1 MSSTLLTLIHGIVRA
16 LLVPPEKALPL
27 PLVSGRALLILGGTG
42 IHGAYVFST
51 KKQENIYVLDTYQR
65 VHHGYTS
72 FMVIDGEGRHFN
84 MANSAWFWKWNSIE
98 DWHRIQRGYPLTVQY
113 YGWRVPALGWFPN
126 IVGHA

>member
-16 LLVPPEKALPL
+16 LLAPEKALPL

>member
-1 MSSTLLTLIHGIVRA
+1 MSSTLLTLLHSIVRS
-16 LLVPPEKALPL
+16 LFSPDIKTSPST
-27 PLVSGRALLILGGTG
+27 VSLRALAVVGGTG
-42 IHGAYVFST
+42 VHGAYVYST

-72 FMVIDGEGRHFN
+72 FMLIDGEGRHFN

>member
-1 MSSTLLTLIHGIVRA
+1 MSSTLLTLIHGIVRS
-16 LLVPPEKALPL
+16 LLAPERALPL

-51 KKQENIYVLDTYQR
+51 KKQENIYVQDTYQR